1 MDSTKVGFIGLIMA
15 QAPATYDWIEVVKS
29 FGILGLFAYYIFV
42 HEPRRAEADHKRR
55 IEELNMLKDLNEKEK
70 E

>member
-1 MDSTKVGFIGLIMA
+1 MDLTKIGFVGLILA
-15 QAPATYDWIEVVKS
+15 EAPVPFDWMEVIKS

-55 IEELNMLKDLNEKEK
+55 IEELNMLRDLSKPKEN
-70 E
+70 